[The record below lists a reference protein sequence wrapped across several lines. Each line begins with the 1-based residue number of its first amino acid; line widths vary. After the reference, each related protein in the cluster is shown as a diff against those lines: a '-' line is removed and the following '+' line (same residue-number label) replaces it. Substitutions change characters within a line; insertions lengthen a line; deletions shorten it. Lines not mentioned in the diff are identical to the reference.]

1 MAGGGVP
8 IPAGRIET
16 GHRLLETQQQR
27 LVTGVHGGRSELRRV
42 LRGDAARAHELK
54 RFGNAVRQLLVA
66 MALRGILHKAQV
78 PLMNALEICITAHR
92 ESADQIEGGCCL
104 PVSLELPVWVG
115 DAGCRCELRA
125 VDDIAAIAR
134 QLDVAL
140 LLGRRRTRLGEL
152 AGKTADLYHRRTASV
167 GQDYGHLQKDAEEVA
182 DVVGPVF
189 EKTFRAI
196 SPLQQECVAGCD
208 FPEALLQLTGLAGK
222 NERREPGELALP

>member
-54 RFGNAVRQLLVA
+54 RFGNAVRRL
-66 MALRGILHKAQV
+66 
-78 PLMNALEICITAHR
+78 
-92 ESADQIEGGCCL
+92 
-104 PVSLELPVWVG
+104 
-115 DAGCRCELRA
+115 ELRA
-125 VDDIAAIAR
+125 FDDIAAIAR

-222 NERREPGELALP
+222 NERRERGELALYLRESRAVRIVGHLDRGLRP